1 MVVVDWWWS
10 TWVLVVSAAEANQA
24 SKPKFKLS
32 QRGPSLI
39 FSLMQKKPK
48 MTMNTTLEAE
58 HLGLLVLRTGSSF
71 ATS

>member
-39 FSLMQKKPK
+39 FSLMQKTPQIVH
-48 MTMNTTLEAE
+48 E
-58 HLGLLVLRTGSSF
+58 RDTGS
-71 ATS
+71 